1 MQFDTECHVRHSS
14 SCEKVC
20 ELAELADSDLNVDV
34 EEVIKKEKEEE
45 QISICGSSRT
55 LKVELGDGRMV
66 KEEQRLKVEIRR

>member
-20 ELAELADSDLNVDV
+20 ELGELADSDLNVDV

-45 QISICGSSRT
+45 QISISGSSRT
-55 LKVELGDGRMV
+55 L
-66 KEEQRLKVEIRR
+66 